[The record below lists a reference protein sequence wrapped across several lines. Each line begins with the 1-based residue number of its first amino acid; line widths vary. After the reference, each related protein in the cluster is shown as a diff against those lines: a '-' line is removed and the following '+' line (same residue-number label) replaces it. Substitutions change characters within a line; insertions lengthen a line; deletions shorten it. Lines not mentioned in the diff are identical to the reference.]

1 MGDKSIIIGRV
12 INVIGDDWSLGGNRL
27 VGFRNCIAPIS
38 AWLRLRYCEPLSLVL
53 VAGRAGRSGAWKCEY
68 KAGPFTTA
76 LPPLGWLGEIASAR
90 DHRHRKEG
98 DHERVPIRGRA
109 LQV

>member
-12 INVIGDDWSLGGNRL
+12 INVTGMIGVFAGT

-38 AWLRLRYCEPLSLVL
+38 AWLRLRYCKPLSLVL